1 MLPMSITDN
10 LGIALLPPL
19 SDIGRSTLRTSCNEE
34 LFLTILYDLHTVN
47 SVP

>member
-10 LGIALLPPL
+10 LGIASLPPL
-19 SDIGRSTLRTSCNEE
+19 STAARSTLRTSFNEE